1 MSYQEVENLSK
12 AELKNK
18 LFQMGMSLDKKN
30 HPRDYYV
37 EMYLEKSNA
46 KNKITRDN
54 TPFNR
59 EQMLRGKRERQK
71 ETDKELLEDP
81 NYVPEEFEEE
91 EEEVLDEDEVQEE
104 SEEKEEKGQK
114 EEKIK
119 YSSYK
124 KSTKKEIDEKNK
136 DYRESGIK
144 ITRLIRKRKV
154 RLPKNKRVLHL
165 TEKNDEE
172 KNISYNYEDMAGQ
185 NGQNPNYYLRNYNTV
200 GNAQEQNIN
209 IDKNYEN
216 KNNEFYNNNLPE
228 NKNDVITLKV
238 EKLTNDNN
246 DNNNEGLNASS
257 QEYKKVYYGKT
268 NAPNEPKQNPEGE
281 TIKTNVVSF
290 GAPKDNTQINMNLL
304 SKGPVTF
311 GVNQNSSNLNNQD
324 QNDKQSKRYNF
335 FIQNISESIKEDINE
350 NQNNNNKN
358 KTILL
363 KWDTPKQKEFL
374 SASIEKEHTFRRPID
389 ENMND
394 VNKINLQYKFEN
406 NDDLQGKDKTYADI
420 PNNQIVND
428 SIQNTTINQCDS
440 KKMNNDIP
448 YNEDYKSKL
457 RNYKKVIIEQNNP
470 EQIDNNNINLESSK
484 KYGKIKNT
492 SAIHMKSDNNIN
504 PSEYIID
511 KDNIINENKES
522 RINKN
527 MNNNYNHENYEIAE
541 GEYNI
546 DMRLKNLDNYGVVNN
561 NNYQKEDIEMK
572 DINNMNNYKNE
583 DINMNDQYNQIN
595 LPNAYN
601 MNNANYTYSNSNAT
615 GKFKSDNSNNMK
627 NYTNDGNNNMENKFN
642 MNEEN
647 KYNDNNLKFYTNDGS
662 NMNPN
667 SNMND
672 NKASYIQN
680 DNINSQ
686 NVMLDNMIKSNN
698 ENFNSTFNQNVM
710 NENSNII
717 TGNKDRICLTGNNQ
731 QNENYEGDHS
741 EMGMVGNKKS
751 SITSKKSL
759 LKRFRNSAYMWPL
772 IILVC
777 LGLALLVNSNYDT
790 FEPLNIIYCFSIIMA
805 LIIIYNIIKY
815 FMEKRKYKK
824 MAKEDKE
831 KLIELLKEKNIT
843 RVEFGNHLILA
854 SKFIYSRIQ
863 YHQISM
869 EEYIKYVYPY
879 LEKYLKKDKL
889 KISKEENSQS
899 EEYNYWKEI

>member
-91 EEEVLDEDEVQEE
+91 EEEVLEEDEVQEE

-406 NDDLQGKDKTYADI
+406 NDDLQGKDKTYVDI

-428 SIQNTTINQCDS
+428 SIQNTIINQYDS

-615 GKFKSDNSNNMK
+615 GKFNMDNSNNMK

-662 NMNPN
+662 NMNSN

-698 ENFNSTFNQNVM
+698 ENFNSSFNQNVM

-772 IILVC
+772 IILIC

>member
-1 MSYQEVENLSK
+1 MSYQEVENLSN

-91 EEEVLDEDEVQEE
+91 EEEVLEEDEEQEE
-104 SEEKEEKGQK
+104 LEEKGEKK
-114 EEKIK
+114 EQMKF
-119 YSSYK
+119 SSYK
-124 KSTKKEIDEKNK
+124 KNSKKEIDEKNK

-144 ITRLIRKRKV
+144 ITRLIRKKKV

-165 TEKNDEE
+165 TEKNVEG

-185 NGQNPNYYLRNYNTV
+185 NGQNSNYYLRNYNTA

-209 IDKNYEN
+209 INKSYAN

-238 EKLTNDNN
+238 EKLNTDNN
-246 DNNNEGLNASS
+246 DNNNEGLNITS
-257 QEYKKVYYGKT
+257 QEYKKVYYGNP

-324 QNDKQSKRYNF
+324 QKDKQSKKYNF

-406 NDDLQGKDKTYADI
+406 NDDLQEKDKTYADV
-420 PNNQIVND
+420 PKNQIVND
-428 SIQNTTINQCDS
+428 SIQNTTINQYDS
-440 KKMNNDIP
+440 SKMNNDIP

-470 EQIDNNNINLESSK
+470 DQIDNDNVNLKSSK
-484 KYGKIKNT
+484 NYKRNKNT
-492 SAIHMKSDNNIN
+492 SAIQMKNDNNIN
-504 PSEYIID
+504 PSEYNID
-511 KDNIINENKES
+511 KENIINENQENF
-522 RINKN
+522 INQN
-527 MNNNYNHENYEIAE
+527 MINNYNNDNYQNTGNYNDIC
-541 GEYNI
+541 GEQN
-546 DMRLKNLDNYGVVNN
+546 NLDNYRVVNN

-583 DINMNDQYNQIN
+583 DNNMNDQYNQIN

-601 MNNANYTYSNSNAT
+601 MNNVNYTYNNSNAT
-615 GKFKSDNSNNMK
+615 GKFNMDNSNNMK

-662 NMNPN
+662 NMNSN
-667 SNMND
+667 FNMND

-686 NVMLDNMIKSNN
+686 NVMLDNIIKSNN
-698 ENFNSTFNQNVM
+698 DNFNSTFNQNVM
-710 NENSNII
+710 NDNSNINI
-717 TGNKDRICLTGNNQ
+717 GNKDRICLTGNIQ

-741 EMGMVGNKKS
+741 EMRMVGNKKS
-751 SITSKKSL
+751 NISSKKSI

-777 LGLALLVNSNYDT
+777 LGLALLVNSNLDT
-790 FEPLNIIYCFSIIMA
+790 FEPLHIIYCFSIIMA

-815 FMEKRKYKK
+815 FMEKRKYKN

-831 KLIELLKEKNIT
+831 KLIELLKEQNIT

-863 YHQISM
+863 YHQISL

-879 LEKYLKKDKL
+879 LEKYLKKDNL
-889 KISKEENSQS
+889 KISKEDSQS